1 MNVKLLAPAQHELD
15 EAIAWYAAQ
24 APGLGDAFLIETL
37 KTITLITRHP
47 QAWHPLSPQ
56 TGREDREI
64 GRLHPLSS
72 PHRTPAAGAT
82 LAGTFASLGRA
93 ALGEGL

>member
-24 APGLGDAFLIETL
+24 APGLGDAFLVEAL

-47 QAWHPLSPQ
+47 HGLAPAEPADPALPPEPFPL
-56 TGREDREI
+56 
-64 GRLHPLSS
+64 
-72 PHRTPAAGAT
+72 
-82 LAGTFASLGRA
+82 
-93 ALGEGL
+93 